1 MRTPV
6 SIAAVAVVT
15 AAGLLYSGSTAWAA
29 VPTNDTIAGATP
41 ISALPFTATLD
52 TTQATTDADDASLN
66 ANCGAPAT
74 EASVWYSYT
83 APADGA
89 VIIDVSQSSYS
100 AGVIVASGTP
110 GSLSLD
116 TCGPRAVIESVTA
129 GQTVYIMAF
138 DDTPG
143 SGNGGTL
150 QISVDNAPPPPDLS
164 FTVDPVGSFNAHTG
178 VATISGSVTCTGGDF
193 VFLETD
199 VRQKVGRVAITGSG
213 TTELP
218 CDGTYRWS
226 IDVLGDNGRFA
237 GGKAATV
244 SISFACGLVFCSEG
258 FNTQTVMLKSAKK

>member
-29 VPTNDTIAGATP
+29 VPTNDSIAGATP

-66 ANCGAPAT
+66 AQCGAPAT

-89 VIIDVSQSSYS
+89 VVIDVSQSSYS

-116 TCGPRAVIESVTA
+116 TCGPRAVVEFVTA
-129 GQTVYIMAF
+129 GETVYIMAF

-150 QISVDNAPPPPDLS
+150 QISVDNAPPPPNLS
-164 FTVDPVGSFNAHTG
+164 VTVDPVGSFNAHTG
-178 VATISGSVTCTGGDF
+178 AATIRGSVTCTGGDF

-199 VRQKVGRVAITGSG
+199 LRQNVGRVTITGSG

-244 SISFACGLVFCSEG
+244 NVSFACGAVFCSQD
-258 FNTQTVMLKSAKK
+258 FTTQTVTLKSTKK